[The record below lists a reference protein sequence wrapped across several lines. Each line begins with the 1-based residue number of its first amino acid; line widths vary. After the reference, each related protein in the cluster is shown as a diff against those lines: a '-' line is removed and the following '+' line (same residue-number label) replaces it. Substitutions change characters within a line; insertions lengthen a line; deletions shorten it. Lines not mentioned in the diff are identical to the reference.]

1 MPKRYS
7 KQFRKM
13 VAKLI
18 CVQNEGIIKT
28 ERFSLTSKVMEEE
41 KLLIFFYLIV
51 FLLTY
56 VSIFSNVTA

>member
-7 KQFRKM
+7 RQFRKM

-51 FLLTY
+51 FC
-56 VSIFSNVTA
+56 